1 MNLRR
6 HKLKKKIDVDIVSE
20 EEVDEKTKDDVSE
33 DVSSKIKEYVEN
45 GKARKTEKSK
55 EKITENKENTYFT
68 KRVFAY
74 LIDILLVSFIA
85 SILSTPFLDAKRV
98 ENLSNQATKIVDQFQ
113 KNEIST
119 EEYVI
124 QYGNISYSIAR
135 EQGIVSIF
143 VILLTILYFVVYQ
156 IYSKGQTLGKKLMKI
171 RVESETDELT
181 INQMIFRSFMINSLL
196 LYIIDFIIMLTVA
209 KRSYIFVVM
218 GVSFIQYIVLFIC
231 AIMMLF
237 RKDGK
242 GLHDL
247 VCRTRVVNVAE

>member
-1 MNLRR
+1 M
-6 HKLKKKIDVDIVSE
+6 KKKIDVDIVSE

-45 GKARKTEKSK
+45 GKARKTEKHK
-55 EKITENKENTYFT
+55 EKKTEEKVYFT
-68 KRVFAY
+68 KRIFAY

-85 SILSTPFLDAKRV
+85 SILATPFLDAKRV

-119 EEYVI
+119 EDYVI

-156 IYSKGQTLGKKLMKI
+156 TYSEGQTLGKKLIKI
-171 RVESETDELT
+171 RVDSETDDLT
-181 INQMIFRSFMINSLL
+181 ITQMIFRSFMINSLL
-196 LYIIDFIIMLTVA
+196 LYIIEFIIMLTVA

-218 GVSFIQYIVLFIC
+218 SVSFIQYIVLFIC
-231 AIMMLF
+231 AIMIMF

>member
-1 MNLRR
+1 M
-6 HKLKKKIDVDIVSE
+6 KKKIDVDIVSE

-85 SILSTPFLDAKRV
+85 SILATPFLDAKRV
-98 ENLSNQATKIVDQFQ
+98 ESLSNQATKIVDQFQ

-156 IYSKGQTLGKKLMKI
+156 TYSKGQTLGKKLMKI

-247 VCRTRVVNVAE
+247 VCRTRVVNLSLIHI

>member
-1 MNLRR
+1 M
-6 HKLKKKIDVDIVSE
+6 KKKIEADIVSE

-55 EKITENKENTYFT
+55 EKIIEKKEEKVYFT

-85 SILSTPFLDAKRV
+85 SILATPFLDAKRV
-98 ENLSNQATKIVDQFQ
+98 ENLSNQATKIVDQLQ

-156 IYSKGQTLGKKLMKI
+156 TYSKGQTLGKKLMKI
-171 RVESETDELT
+171 SVESETDELT

-231 AIMMLF
+231 AIMMMF

>member
-1 MNLRR
+1 M
-6 HKLKKKIDVDIVSE
+6 KKKIDVDIVSE

-85 SILSTPFLDAKRV
+85 SILSTPFLDEKRV

-237 RKDGK
+237 R
-242 GLHDL
+242 
-247 VCRTRVVNVAE
+247 N

>member
-1 MNLRR
+1 M
-6 HKLKKKIDVDIVSE
+6 KKKIDVDIVSE
-20 EEVDEKTKDDVSE
+20 EEVAEKTKDDVSE

-119 EEYVI
+119 EDYVI

-218 GVSFIQYIVLFIC
+218 GVSFIQYIVLFIS
-231 AIMMLF
+231 
-237 RKDGK
+237 
-242 GLHDL
+242 
-247 VCRTRVVNVAE
+247 

>member
-1 MNLRR
+1 M
-6 HKLKKKIDVDIVSE
+6 KKKIDADIVSE
-20 EEVDEKTKDDVSE
+20 EEVDEKINDDTSE

-45 GKARKTEKSK
+45 GKVRKTEKPK
-55 EKITENKENTYFT
+55 EKKTEKPEEKVYFT
-68 KRVFAY
+68 KRIFAY

-85 SILSTPFLDAKRV
+85 SLIATPFLDAKRV
-98 ENLSNQATKIVDQFQ
+98 ETLSNQATKIVDQFQ

-119 EEYVI
+119 EDYVI

-135 EQGIVSIF
+135 EQGIVSIC

-156 IYSKGQTLGKKLMKI
+156 TYSKGQTLGKKLMKI
-171 RVESETDELT
+171 KVESETDDLT
-181 INQMIFRSFMINSLL
+181 INQMIFRSFMVNFLL
-196 LYIIDFIIMLTVA
+196 LYIIEFIIMLTVA

-231 AIMMLF
+231 AIMMMF

>member
-1 MNLRR
+1 M
-6 HKLKKKIDVDIVSE
+6 KKKIDVDIVSE

-55 EKITENKENTYFT
+55 EKITENKENIYFT
-68 KRVFAY
+68 KRIFAY

-171 RVESETDELT
+171 R
-181 INQMIFRSFMINSLL
+181 
-196 LYIIDFIIMLTVA
+196 
-209 KRSYIFVVM
+209 
-218 GVSFIQYIVLFIC
+218 
-231 AIMMLF
+231 
-237 RKDGK
+237 
-242 GLHDL
+242 
-247 VCRTRVVNVAE
+247 

>member
-1 MNLRR
+1 M
-6 HKLKKKIDVDIVSE
+6 KKKIDVDIVSE
-20 EEVDEKTKDDVSE
+20 EEVAEKTKDDVSE

-196 LYIIDFIIMLTVA
+196 LYIIDFII
-209 KRSYIFVVM
+209 I
-218 GVSFIQYIVLFIC
+218 
-231 AIMMLF
+231 
-237 RKDGK
+237 
-242 GLHDL
+242 
-247 VCRTRVVNVAE
+247 N